1 MARPASDLER
11 KRVNELFAQLCAISS
26 VSRRE
31 RAVAD
36 RVTAELTA
44 LGLEVAEDGAG
55 KAIGGDTGN
64 LLVRIPGRGER
75 SILLCAHLDTVDDH
89 GTPIVPVLDEGVWT
103 NAGDAILGA
112 DNKAAVAVLLALAHR
127 VAIEGSPVGLEL
139 LFTVCEE
146 DGLKGAAEFDLG
158 RLTSD
163 YGFVFDHASPVGEV
177 VIASPTYFHLE
188 ADFRGKAAHA
198 GIRPEA
204 GANAIVAAAR
214 AISSMRLARVD
225 EQTTA
230 NVGSIEG
237 GGASTN
243 VVAEHCVLRAET
255 RSLSAE
261 RAEEQLAEMIDRC
274 HDAANNP
281 TASCDLDVTVVKHF
295 DGYRHKSGAPQVAA
309 IEAALS
315 ECGLTPTRIET
326 GGGSDANVF
335 EAAGFPC
342 TNVAN
347 GTERNHQSDESV
359 SSQALESMLDVT
371 LALLDVAA
379 AEPAS

>member
-11 KRVNELFAQLCAISS
+11 KRVNDLFAQLCAISS

-36 RVTAELTA
+36 RVTGELTA
-44 LGLEVAEDGAG
+44 LGLEVSEDAAG

-75 SILLCAHLDTVDDH
+75 SIFLCAHLDTVEDH
-89 GTPIVPVLDEGVWT
+89 GTPIEPVLEEGLWT
-103 NAGDAILGA
+103 NSTDAILGA

-127 VAIEGSPVGLEL
+127 VALEGSPVGLEL

-146 DGLKGAAEFDLG
+146 DGLKGAAEFDISAL
-158 RLTSD
+158 RSE
-163 YGFVFDHASPVGEV
+163 YGFVYDHASPIGEV
-177 VIASPTYFHLE
+177 VMASPTYFHLE
-188 ADFRGKAAHA
+188 AEFRGKAAHA

-214 AISSMRLARVD
+214 AISAMRLGRVD

-230 NVGSIEG
+230 NIGGIDG
-237 GGASTN
+237 GGSSTN
-243 VVAEHCVLRAET
+243 VVAERCVLRAET
-255 RSLSAE
+255 RSLTEE
-261 RAEEQLAEMIDRC
+261 RAEAQLAEMIDHC
-274 HDAANNP
+274 QDAANDP
-281 TASCDLDVTVVKHF
+281 SASCDLDVTVVKHF
-295 DGYRHKSGAPQVAA
+295 DGYRHKANAPQVAA
-309 IEAALS
+309 IEAALAA
-315 ECGLTPTRIET
+315 CGFTPSRIET

-335 EAAGFPC
+335 EAAGLPC

-347 GTERNHQSDESV
+347 GTDRNHQPDESV

-371 LALLDVAA
+371 LALLDTAA
-379 AEPAS
+379 